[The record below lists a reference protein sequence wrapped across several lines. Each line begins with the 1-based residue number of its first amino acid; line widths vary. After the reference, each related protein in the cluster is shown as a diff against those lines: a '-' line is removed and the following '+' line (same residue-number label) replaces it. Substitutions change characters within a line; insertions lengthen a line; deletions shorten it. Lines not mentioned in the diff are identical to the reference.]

1 MSIHFKSFKNDG
13 FGWSCKVCSSDEEL
27 ENAQGVSRIFLE
39 GEAESKT
46 PVMAGRALAKWV
58 DRDARKLRCG
68 HCGIE
73 EIATEG

>member
-1 MSIHFKSFKNDG
+1 MTIHFESFKNDG
-13 FGWSCKVCSSDEEL
+13 FGWNCKACSSDEGSGL
-27 ENAQGVSRIFLE
+27 VHRVSRIFLE

-58 DRDARKLRCG
+58 DRDGRKLRCG

-73 EIATEG
+73 ETATEG